1 MAITKSLVSL
11 EIDYSIDSLTILED
25 FNPLKDIGVLIKDEE
40 TGISECDV
48 WYKSTIFSDKMVS
61 EVQEWVKIPNMPWM
75 KKPTNA
81 VSNRYKGLQMVLD
94 NSTYS
99 SIQKDENGIIIG
111 FTESVDEE
119 HLDSEGN
126 VIEGYYQTFSLFKQ
140 YTNIINLM
148 YSTMS
153 KR

>member
-1 MAITKSLVSL
+1 MITKELVSVKIDWTNDTL
-11 EIDYSIDSLTILED
+11 EILEEFDPLED
-25 FNPLKDIGVLIKDEE
+25 VGVLRTNEDGTKEI
-40 TGISECDV
+40 DV
-48 WYKSTIFSDKMVS
+48 WISSNIFKNKMRSNVVEFIKPSDNFDWIRKSTASLSDRYKSS
-61 EVQEWVKIPNMPWM
+61 E
-75 KKPTNA
+75 
-81 VSNRYKGLQMVLD
+81 MVLD
-94 NSTYS
+94 NSTYC
-99 SIQKDENGIIIG
+99 QVERDENGIIIG
-111 FTESVDEE
+111 FAESVDEE